1 MFFRANWEGSPKKVF
16 SFFSAAH
23 VWRVFTVLFTPRQS
37 SFAKRI
43 LQKPIMSREPDD
55 DDRLVLPA
63 GDRTREWRKEEE
75 KGVYLLL
82 PLLPSLP
89 PSRGPGP
96 IITGLSR
103 GRRGEKM
110 GSTVGGAGLGRREA
124 AAMCHGG
131 SRGVGGWGADMR
143 KNGWRAEGG
152 ARWPGA

>member
-1 MFFRANWEGSPKKVF
+1 
-16 SFFSAAH
+16 
-23 VWRVFTVLFTPRQS
+23 
-37 SFAKRI
+37 
-43 LQKPIMSREPDD
+43 MSREPDD

-103 GRRGEKM
+103 GRRGGENGIYCRRGEPWSAR
-110 GSTVGGAGLGRREA
+110 GSSDVP
-124 AAMCHGG
+124 
-131 SRGVGGWGADMR
+131 WG
-143 KNGWRAEGG
+143 E
-152 ARWPGA
+152 